1 VKLKSVPMLALA
13 SGLALATAACGKTDS
28 ADAGATAAD
37 TAAATDTGAPAGT
50 GTTGANDH
58 AAQFL
63 TDVIQTNNAEIKFG
77 QAAQEMA
84 SAQGVKDFGKKLVA
98 DHTKANDQAKQLAMA
113 LNVPVP
119 EGTTPQ
125 ADSELKMATGMS
137 GAAFDKDFLADM
149 VKGHQQAIDKFQQ
162 EAGSSDPAQVTDFAK
177 QTLPTLKKHLET
189 AQSLQK

>member
-1 VKLKSVPMLALA
+1 MKFKSVPMLALA
-13 SGLALATAACGKTDS
+13 SGLALATTACGKTDS
-28 ADAGATAAD
+28 ADAGPTATD
-37 TAAATDTGAPAGT
+37 TTAATDTGTPAGT
-50 GTTGANDH
+50 GTATHDH

-84 SAQGVKDFGKKLVA
+84 SVQGVRDFGKMLVA

-119 EGTTPQ
+119 DGTTPQ

-162 EAGSSDPAQVTDFAK
+162 EAGSSDPAQVTDFAQ
-177 QTLPTLKKHLET
+177 QTLPTLKKHLAT

>member
-1 VKLKSVPMLALA
+1 MKFKSVPMLALA
-13 SGLALATAACGKTDS
+13 SGLALATTACGKTDS
-28 ADAGATAAD
+28 ADAGPTATD
-37 TAAATDTGAPAGT
+37 TTAATDTGTPAGT
-50 GTTGANDH
+50 GTATHDH

-63 TDVIQTNNAEIKFG
+63 TDVIQTNNAEISFG
-77 QAAQEMA
+77 QAAQAMG
-84 SAQGVKDFGKKLVA
+84 SARGVKDFGKMLVN

-119 EGTTPQ
+119 DGTTPE
-125 ADSELKMATGMS
+125 AESELKMATGMS
-137 GAAFDKDFLADM
+137 GTGFDKDFLADM

-177 QTLPTLKKHLET
+177 QTLPTLKKHLEK

>member
-1 VKLKSVPMLALA
+1 MKFKSVPMLALA
-13 SGLALATAACGKTDS
+13 SGLALATTACGKTDS
-28 ADAGATAAD
+28 ADAGPTATD
-37 TAAATDTGAPAGT
+37 TTAATDTGTPAGT
-50 GTTGANDH
+50 GTATHDH

-63 TDVIQTNNAEIKFG
+63 TDVIQTNNAEISFG
-77 QAAQEMA
+77 QAAQAMG
-84 SAQGVKDFGKKLVA
+84 SARGVKDFGKMLVA

-119 EGTTPQ
+119 DGTTPQ
-125 ADSELKMATGMS
+125 ADSELKMATGTS

-162 EAGSSDPAQVTDFAK
+162 EAGSGDPAQVTDFAK
-177 QTLPTLKKHLET
+177 QTLPTLKKHLAT

>member
-1 VKLKSVPMLALA
+1 VRQDRQRHAGPT
-13 SGLALATAACGKTDS
+13 AT
-28 ADAGATAAD
+28 D
-37 TAAATDTGAPAGT
+37 TTAATDTGTPAGT
-50 GTTGANDH
+50 GTATNDH

-63 TDVIQTNNAEIKFG
+63 TDVIQTNNAEISFG
-77 QAAQEMA
+77 QAAQAMG
-84 SAQGVKDFGKKLVA
+84 SARGVKDFGKMLVA

-119 EGTTPQ
+119 DGTTPQ

-177 QTLPTLKKHLET
+177 QTLPTLKKHLAT